1 MAETFMK
8 NSLTKSKKHI
18 KFVEPKKNQMEN
30 KDKETNTKRDR
41 LIALFREY
49 ELEREDV
56 FTMQMGGRKIPIVT
70 RTGVEKI
77 MSKQHIQI
85 DYEVVKCERDFA
97 AIKCTAQ
104 LQKGDKLVTIP
115 TFATAHPKNCKST
128 YYLEMAEKR
137 AKARAVLQITEFYSM
152 GVYAEV
158 EADEFKQT
166 PPPTD
171 KDEPPSNIEQAF
183 QEYNNH

>member
-1 MAETFMK
+1 
-8 NSLTKSKKHI
+8 
-18 KFVEPKKNQMEN
+18 MEN
-30 KDKETNTKRDR
+30 KKETNTKRDR
-41 LIALFREY
+41 LVALFKKF

-77 MSKQHIQI
+77 MSKESIKI

-97 AIKCTAQ
+97 AIKCIAQ
-104 LQKGDKLVTIP
+104 LKKGDKLITIP

-158 EADEFKQT
+158 EADEFKQV

-171 KDEPPSNIEQAF
+171 KDEPKNDLGNIEQAF
-183 QEYNNH
+183 NDYNNI